1 MRLLLINNNPAVS
14 RLINL
19 SAEKYGYEIEEFK
32 GDDFDLNENF
42 DITIAD
48 NEAVSDNSMLLLRES
63 GNLGEIIYVGPK
75 GLPKPIYANH
85 FLQKPFL
92 PTDFIELI
100 KTIEKANEKKDT
112 SQSNIKSTESFI
124 EDDTKEVSDKEE
136 ENIIALDLDNMDS
149 LDLPMPNDDDFLLYE
164 EEKLEDDIGEKDE
177 ATKEDSA
184 LESDDENFD
193 MESEEQLR
201 ESDENQEDVSKEP
214 EEENEV
220 ENLEADS
227 DIPQELKLDENIDE
241 KESGTAILDSEDID
255 EVKQL
260 LDDEIATDE
269 IDDVKDSELKEIAQD
284 EEKEEDVSEDDFDI
298 GDEVLVGETNIETA
312 MDDISG
318 ESEVLGGLIQE
329 SQDLVEPEDILK
341 EIDKIEEEAEETT
354 LEIKEPTEE
363 EVQEQEDEKDEE
375 TPMILS
381 EEKVSIDDISEE
393 DLDGLF
399 EEEQEVSVEQKH
411 NVDAEEMKEELE
423 TKIVNDVKKVLDKD
437 EIREAL
443 KGLRVNISI
452 SFDEE

>member
-32 GDDFDLNENF
+32 DDDFDLNENF

-63 GNLGEIIYVGPK
+63 GNLGDIIYVGPK

-100 KTIEKANEKKDT
+100 KKIEKANEKKDT
-112 SQSNIKSTESFI
+112 SQSNIQSTESFI
-124 EDDTKEVSDKEE
+124 EDDTKEVLDKEE

-149 LDLPMPNDDDFLLYE
+149 LNLSMPNDDDFMLYE
-164 EEKLEDDIGEKDE
+164 EEKLEDDIGKKYET
-177 ATKEDSA
+177 TKEDSA

-193 MESEEQLR
+193 IESEVQLR
-201 ESDENQEDVSKEP
+201 ESDENQEDVSREP
-214 EEENEV
+214 EV
-220 ENLEADS
+220 ENLETDS

-241 KESGTAILDSEDID
+241 KENGTAILDSEDID

-298 GDEVLVGETNIETA
+298 GDEVLVSETNIETA

-341 EIDKIEEEAEETT
+341 EIDKIEEETEETT
-354 LEIKEPTEE
+354 LEIEEPTEE
-363 EVQEQEDEKDEE
+363 EVQEQEEEKDEE
-375 TPMILS
+375 SLVVLS

-399 EEEQEVSVEQKH
+399 EEEQEVSVEQNH
-411 NVDAEEMKEELE
+411 NVDIEEMKEELE
-423 TKIVNDVKKVLDKD
+423 TKIANDVKKVLDKD

-452 SFDEE
+452 TFDEE